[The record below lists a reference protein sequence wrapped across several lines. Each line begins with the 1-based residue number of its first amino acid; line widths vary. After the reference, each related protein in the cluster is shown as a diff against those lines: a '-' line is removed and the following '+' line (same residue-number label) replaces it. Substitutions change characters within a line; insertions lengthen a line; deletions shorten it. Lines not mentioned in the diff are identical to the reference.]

1 MRFIGSAF
9 RLGLRGTC
17 WLFQVYGDRHPSGW
31 HSGPPERFVRFPF
44 GFSPAEADIPQQSI
58 IQTPQVTPPTMALL
72 PEVQRSDATG
82 Q

>member
-1 MRFIGSAF
+1 
-9 RLGLRGTC
+9 
-17 WLFQVYGDRHPSGW
+17 
-31 HSGPPERFVRFPF
+31 VRFPF